1 MRAMSTTAARRR
13 RGIDTEW
20 FLERITET
28 VGTQTALAERMRNR
42 RGEPLD
48 KASLH
53 GLLHGRRRLA
63 LEEAVQLAEALGVP
77 LAQVIE
83 HAGHPVKAPAA
94 GVPLVGLVDD
104 AGRVAAEWDET
115 GGDQVVSP
123 GPMPRGSCAIAVAA
137 GTYQGAILYL
147 GPATDMP
154 SRRCCVVGLHRSE
167 AVVAHVMRTGK
178 RVTAIL
184 AWPGISSVHLPADA
198 KVAWYRPVLWTRMP

>member
-1 MRAMSTTAARRR
+1 MSTSTIRRPR
-13 RGIDTEW
+13 AIDTAW

-42 RGEPLD
+42 RGEALD

-53 GLLHGRRRLA
+53 ALLHGRRRLA
-63 LEEAVQLAEALGVP
+63 LDEAVQLGEALAVP
-77 LAQVIE
+77 LATVIE
-83 HAGHPVKAPAA
+83 RAGYPPLKAAAA

-115 GGDQVVSP
+115 SGDQVVAP
-123 GPMPRGSCAIAVAA
+123 GPMPRGSCAIAVA
-137 GTYQGAILYL
+137 GGMYQGAILYV
-147 GPATDMP
+147 GPPTDLP
-154 SRRCCVVGLHRSE
+154 SRRCCVVGLSRQE
-167 AVVAHVMRTGK
+167 PIVAHVMRTGK
-178 RVTAIL
+178 RVSAIL